1 MASQRTATAKTILR
15 KKNKMGGVTF
25 SDVKTYYKGTVI
37 QTVWYLYKTDKE
49 TNGIEYTT
57 QK

>member
-1 MASQRTATAKTILR
+1 MESQRTPTAKTILR
-15 KKNKMGGVTF
+15 KKNKTGGVTF

-37 QTVWYLYKTDKE
+37 QTGWYLYKTDKE
-49 TNGIEYTT
+49 TYGTEYTT